1 MRCIKA
7 SFSESRVPFVLLFT
21 LVFSFIL
28 AACGETTP
36 TALPLPDPKV
46 LAKQAADKLYGVN
59 FVHFLVDIKQG
70 EVPIVTGISFRR
82 AEGDYVK
89 PDSYKATLRVSVVL
103 GQVEATTIALGNEQ
117 WILVKGLN
125 DKWQPLPAGVGFKAA
140 ELFDSQRGLGAI
152 VQKAQNLAIT
162 GTETIDGAESWK
174 LSGTIQGKELE
185 TFTAGT
191 LNNSDV
197 NFDIWV
203 SKSDTLLRQA
213 ILKEVTQDPAKGV
226 TWQMNFSKFNETVTV
241 QRPPGV

>member
-1 MRCIKA
+1 MRCTKS
-7 SFSESRVPFVLLFT
+7 SFSESRVPFILLFT

-28 AACGETTP
+28 AACGDPTP
-36 TALPLPDPKV
+36 TPLSLPDPKV
-46 LAKQAADKLYGVN
+46 LAKQSADELYAVK

-89 PDSYKATLRVSVVL
+89 PDSYKATLRVSLAL
-103 GQVEATTIALGNEQ
+103 GQVEATTVALGTEQ
-117 WILVKGLN
+117 WILVKGLS
-125 DKWQPLPAGVGFKAA
+125 DKWQSLPDGVGFKAS

-152 VQKAQNLAIT
+152 VQKAQNLSIA
-162 GTETIDGAESWK
+162 GTETVDSAECWK

-226 TWQMNFSKFNETVTV
+226 TWQMNFSKFNEAVTV
-241 QRPPGV
+241 QRPAGV